1 MTVGLRVLI
10 FGLTLGALF
19 AGAVAAGSAV
29 GPIERGASLAGDH
42 QEESAAHIPAGLSV
56 SANGLRLVPV
66 RRILATGR
74 PRIFAF
80 RVLDS
85 NGRGLR
91 AYDELHERRMHLL
104 LVRRDLTGFQHL
116 HPVVRPDGMWTTS
129 LKLDKPGAYRAFA
142 DFSSRGRRTVLAVD
156 LAASGV
162 AVLQPL
168 PAPAANADA
177 GDGYEVALET
187 NRIAPGQPSMLSFSV
202 RRDARAVQV
211 DPYLGAR
218 GHLVV
223 LREGDLGYL
232 HIGYLHTHAEADELD
247 FETTFPSAGRYRA
260 FVQFV
265 HNRRLHS
272 AAFTLEV
279 GR

>member
-1 MTVGLRVLI
+1 VTGGFRVLI
-10 FGLTLGALF
+10 FGLILGALF
-19 AGAVAAGSAV
+19 AGAVAVGNAV
-29 GPIERGASLAGDH
+29 GPIERGASGAGDH
-42 QEESAAHIPAGLSV
+42 AKEESAAHTPAGLSV
-56 SANGLRLVPV
+56 SENGLRLVPV
-66 RRILATGR
+66 RRMLAPGR

-91 AYDELHERRMHLL
+91 AYDELHERRMHLI

-116 HPVVRPDGMWTTS
+116 HPVVRPNGMWTTI

-156 LAASGV
+156 LAAPGI

-168 PAPAANADA
+168 PAPVARAGA

-187 NRIAPGQPSMLSFSV
+187 DRIAPGQPSMLSFRV

-211 DPYLGAR
+211 DLYLGAR

-232 HIGYLHTHAEADELD
+232 HTHSEDDELD

-260 FVQFV
+260 FLQFV
-265 HNRRLHS
+265 HDGRLHT

-279 GR
+279 RR